1 MKTRKSNS
9 TTKIS
14 LELKYCELC
23 GGLRLRPVGGNE
35 IYCARCSSQMG
46 EMNGD
51 YYGEKTTQ
59 IAGETEAVES
69 ANDFDRCRGDE
80 KAKEGRI

>member
-1 MKTRKSNS
+1 
-9 TTKIS
+9 
-14 LELKYCELC
+14 
-23 GGLRLRPVGGNE
+23 
-35 IYCARCSSQMG
+35 MG